1 MSAFSDVEQFVSSAR
16 GLTRMSDLA
25 TLLTDTVEALGFD
38 YVALVHHV
46 HFTTPS
52 ARRRAVQVVDY
63 PEAWHAVV
71 AARGYFADDPVLAA
85 CQKSA
90 AAFLWSDLPSLLP
103 LTARQ
108 TEILEAAGACGLA
121 EGFTVPVNVPGEF
134 LGSCSFGIATG
145 GELPRRALPAAQYVG
160 CFAFEAA
167 RRIQRL
173 EGEII
178 ACRGASL
185 PTPRLTQR
193 QFDCVILAAQGK
205 SDWHIAQLLGI
216 SSDTVHQHIEMAKQ
230 RFGVASRTE
239 LVVRALFEAQITFAD
254 ILR

>member
-1 MSAFSDVEQFVSSAR
+1 MSAFSDVEQFVKATNR
-16 GLTRMSDLA
+16 LTRMDELA
-25 TLLTDTVEALGFD
+25 VLLTEVVEALGFD

-46 HFTTPS
+46 HFTTPE
-52 ARRRAVQVVDY
+52 AAAKAVQVVDY

-71 AARGYFADDPVLAA
+71 AARGYFTDDPVLAA

-90 AAFLWSDLPSLLP
+90 AGFLWSDLPTLLSLS
-103 LTARQ
+103 ARQ
-108 TEILEAAGACGLA
+108 SEILNSAAACGLA

-134 LGSCSFGIATG
+134 LGSCSFGVATG
-145 GELPRRALPAAQYVG
+145 RSVPRQSLPAAQYVG

-167 RRIQRL
+167 RRIQL
-173 EGEII
+173 IEG
-178 ACRGASL
+178 ARDRSAAGA
-185 PTPRLTQR
+185 PPRLTQR

-216 SSDTVHQHIEMAKQ
+216 SGDTVHQHIEMAKR